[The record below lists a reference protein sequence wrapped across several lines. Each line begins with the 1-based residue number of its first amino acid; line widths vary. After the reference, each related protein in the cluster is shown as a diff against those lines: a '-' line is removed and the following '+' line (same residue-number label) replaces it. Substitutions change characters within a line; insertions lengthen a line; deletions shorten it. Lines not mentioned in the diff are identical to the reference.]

1 MVQGRAGTITR
12 VTGLVV
18 PRETVALV
26 SILYLQTLMLRSD
39 SWQSGYMVMDTALAF
54 SAQEGCAFLHFSLTD
69 IFCVYRQTDLPVCQF
84 VDLSKTLK

>member
-54 SAQEGCAFLHFSLTD
+54 SARECFLSF
-69 IFCVYRQTDLPVCQF
+69 
-84 VDLSKTLK
+84 

>member
-18 PRETVALV
+18 PGETVALV

-39 SWQSGYMVMDTALAF
+39 SWQSSYMVMDTALAF
-54 SAQEGCAFLHFSLTD
+54 SARECFLSF
-69 IFCVYRQTDLPVCQF
+69 
-84 VDLSKTLK
+84 